1 MMKKILILIVTGFL
15 MVPQSYSQT
24 PFNKPPAWAKDVIW
38 YQIFVERFSNGDVTN
53 DPYPAVMNVPD
64 MKIFTPEN
72 WKITPWTTD
81 WFGKD
86 EWMKGS
92 KESFSD
98 LLQFRRYGGDLMGV
112 LNKLDYLQDL
122 GITAIYFNPLN
133 DAPSLHKYDARYYH
147 HIDVNFGPDPEGD
160 LRIIQSENP
169 ADPKTWQWTS
179 ADKLFLKI
187 VDECHKR
194 DIKVILDFSWNHTGT
209 LFWAWQDILK
219 NQSKSVFKDW
229 YNINTFDN
237 PETPENEFSYSGWYG
252 NAYMPE
258 FKKIDLKGERI
269 NGIPYEGN
277 MPEGVKNHV
286 FEVTRRWLAPDGDT
300 SKGIDGFRLDVAEQ
314 IGLQFWR
321 DYRKFVRSVKQDAY
335 LVGEIWWEKWPDKL
349 MNPAPYLQGDV
360 FDAVMFYQVYKP
372 ARYFFADTGIPFD
385 AKMLKDSM
393 QKEWGRVPED
403 NLYAMMNV
411 SSSHDTPRLLSDFF
425 NNGKYK
431 YLVSPNDNPD
441 YKTGKPDLETYRRL
455 RLYLIHLFTNIGA
468 PQIWNGEEMGMWGA
482 DDPFPRKPLWW
493 SKLKFEKENR
503 NNVKDMKPVYDKVGF
518 DKNQFS
524 FYKKLIE
531 IRKSNKVLIDGM
543 FEFITAENKLLIYKR
558 YNHSDELIVV
568 LNAGTETE
576 TAILSANNYFDLL
589 SGKILKVNKIR
600 LKPLSG
606 MILKPL

>member
-1 MMKKILILIVTGFL
+1 MRRTLLLVVAFYFL
-15 MVPQSYSQT
+15 LFQQSLTQT
-24 PFNKPPAWAKDVIW
+24 AFNKPPAWAKDVIW
-38 YQIFVERFSNGDVTN
+38 YQIFVERFSNGDTAN
-53 DPYPAVMNVPD
+53 DPYPEVMNVPD

-72 WKITPWTTD
+72 WKITPWTSD
-81 WFGKD
+81 WFKKD
-86 EWMKGS
+86 SWMEGS
-92 KESFSD
+92 KKIFSE
-98 LLQFRRYGGDLMGV
+98 LLQYRRYGGDLQGV

-160 LRIIQSENP
+160 LRIIKSENP
-169 ADPKTWQWTS
+169 AEPKTWQWTS

-187 VDECHKR
+187 VQECHER
-194 DIKVILDFSWNHTGT
+194 GIKVIMDYSWNHTGT

-258 FKKIDLKGERI
+258 FKKLDIKGERI

-286 FEVTRRWLAPDGDT
+286 FEVSRRWLAPSGDT

-321 DYRKFVRSVKQDAY
+321 DYRKFVRSVKHDAY
-335 LVGEIWWEKWPDKL
+335 LLGEIWWEKWPDKL

-385 AKMLKDSM
+385 AKMLKDSL
-393 QKEWGRVPED
+393 QKEWGRVSED

-425 NNGKYK
+425 NSGKYK

-441 YKTGKPDLETYRRL
+441 YKTGKPDLETYKRL

-503 NNVKDMKPVYDKVGF
+503 NNVKDIKPVYDKVGF

-524 FYKKLIE
+524 FYKKLIQ
-531 IRKSNKVLIDGM
+531 IRKSNKALIDGK
-543 FEFITAENKLLIYKR
+543 FEFITTENKLLIYKR

-576 TAILSANNYFDLL
+576 TAILPAYNYFDLL

>member
-1 MMKKILILIVTGFL
+1 MKKILILIVTGFL